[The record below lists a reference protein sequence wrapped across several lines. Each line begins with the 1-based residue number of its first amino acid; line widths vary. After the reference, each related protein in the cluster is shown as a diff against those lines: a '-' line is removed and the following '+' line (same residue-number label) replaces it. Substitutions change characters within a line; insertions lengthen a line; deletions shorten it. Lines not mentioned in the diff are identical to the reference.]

1 MHRRIFCNSVLLN
14 LTDDQRRM
22 TCSDKLLSK
31 LSHCLPDVKQLGP
44 WLNLKPVEIQ
54 HIQHANPYSLANQIF
69 DLLVK
74 WKQRCRDPTVQAL
87 LEALQQANIGTE
99 YDTAVLDY
107 CNGKYK

>member
-44 WLNLKPVEIQ
+44 WLNMKPVEIQ
-54 HIQHANPYSLANQIF
+54 HIQHANPYSPANQIF

-87 LEALQQANIGTE
+87 LEALQQANIGTD